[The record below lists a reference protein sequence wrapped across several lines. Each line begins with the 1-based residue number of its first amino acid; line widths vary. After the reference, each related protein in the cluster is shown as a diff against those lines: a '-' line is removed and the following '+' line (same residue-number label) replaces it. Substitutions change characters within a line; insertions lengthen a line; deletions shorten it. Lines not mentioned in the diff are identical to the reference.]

1 MIDIYT
7 ENSTIEKPSKDSF
20 INAAVVDI
28 SRRDFTLC
36 RYVGSVIAFDGY
48 IVKVSSIPCIVGSL
62 CSIENDDGDSV
73 TGEVVRIDEAT
84 VDIVPHDNS
93 FAIAIGDKAIL
104 LEVAQQVAVGSELLG
119 RVIDGLGRPLDQLEA
134 PACKSKLSLNGTAI
148 NPFKR
153 NPIHEVLDVGIRN
166 INANLTIGRG
176 QRIGIVAGSGVGK
189 SVLLSMISKSTD
201 ADVVV
206 IALIGERGRELASF
220 TSKVLGSHS
229 RDKVVVVAVPADRSP
244 LLRIQGAKRATAI
257 AEHFR
262 DQGKNVLLIMDS
274 LTRVAHAQREVGLA
288 LGEQPTSRGYPP
300 SVISLLPNL
309 IERTGASAENE
320 GTITAIYTILA
331 DGDDVTSDP
340 VVDTARA
347 ILDGHIVLSRELA
360 QQGIYPAI
368 DINQSISRLMT
379 DIVDPDLIKSS
390 QMLRKYISKYNENRD
405 LILMGGYVQGQD
417 TDLDQAMQIWPS
429 IMDFLQQ
436 EDDEE
441 CDFPRSVEQLKKLV
455 GVTQ

>member
-1 MIDIYT
+1 MEYDT
-7 ENSTIEKPSKDSF
+7 DTSTREQVDQNDFIGSAMSKLS
-20 INAAVVDI
+20 ITPLSHCKHI
-28 SRRDFTLC
+28 
-36 RYVGSVIAFDGY
+36 GSVIAFDGY
-48 IVKVSSIPCIVGSL
+48 IVKVSSLPCIVGSL
-62 CSIENDDGDSV
+62 CSIENESGATV
-73 TGEVVRIDEAT
+73 TGEVVRIDEAS

-93 FAIAIGDKAIL
+93 FAIAIGDKVIL
-104 LEVAQQVAVGSELLG
+104 LEVSQKVEVGSELLG
-119 RVIDGLGRPLDQLEA
+119 RVIDGLGKPLDQLEA
-134 PACKSKLSLNGTAI
+134 PICEAKLNLNGTSI

-153 NPIHEVLDVGIRN
+153 QPISEVLDVGIRN
-166 INANLTIGRG
+166 INANLTLGRG

-189 SVLLSMISKSTD
+189 SVLLSMISQSTD

-244 LLRIQGAKRATAI
+244 LLRIQGAKRATAV

-262 DQGKNVLLIMDS
+262 NQGKNVLLIMDS

-300 SVISLLPNL
+300 SVISLLPNI
-309 IERTGASAENE
+309 IERTGTSSENG

-331 DGDDVTSDP
+331 DGDDVTTDP

-368 DINQSISRLMT
+368 DVNQSVSRLMT
-379 DIVDPDLIKSS
+379 DIVDPELIKNS
-390 QMLRKYISKYNENRD
+390 QILKKYISKYNENRD
-405 LILMGGYVQGQD
+405 LVLMGGYVQGQD
-417 TDLDQAMQIWPS
+417 PDLDQALALWPE
-429 IMDFLQQ
+429 ILKFLHQ
-436 EDDEE
+436 DENE
-441 CDFPRSVEQLKKLV
+441 VCDFDASHDQLSKLL
-455 GVTQ
+455 GV

>member
-1 MIDIYT
+1 MDINT
-7 ENSTIEKPSKDSF
+7 ENPTIEKPSKDSF
-20 INAAVVDI
+20 INSAVADI
-28 SRRDFTLC
+28 SRKDFTLC
-36 RYVGSVIAFDGY
+36 RHVGSVIAFDGY
-48 IVKVSSIPCIVGSL
+48 IVKVSSLPCIVGSL
-62 CSIENDDGDSV
+62 CSIENDDGASV

-119 RVIDGLGRPLDQLEA
+119 RVIDGLGLPLDQLEA

-429 IMDFLQQ
+429 IMGFLQQ

-441 CDFPRSVEQLKKLV
+441 CDFPKSVEQLKKLV
-455 GVTQ
+455 GVAQ